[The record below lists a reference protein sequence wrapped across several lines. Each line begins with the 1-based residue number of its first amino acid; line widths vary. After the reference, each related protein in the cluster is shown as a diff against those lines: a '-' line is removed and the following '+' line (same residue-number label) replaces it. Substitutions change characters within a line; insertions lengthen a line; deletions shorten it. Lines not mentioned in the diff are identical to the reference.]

1 MQSHISKLVLK
12 KYNPTDWLDNL
23 VEYPNRI
30 ELKPYLDREGNHL
43 NDLYLV
49 NENEGE
55 IYESG
60 TPVNRRTMNNIENGI
75 LNNNQYILACV
86 QDIKTLQLQTSI
98 LQAVI
103 TGGVNGEVY
112 MDNLEDIDLSKL
124 NRGIYDEKEKV
135 IYCIDEN
142 GERLELTG
150 FGIALG

>member
-1 MQSHISKLVLK
+1 MDSNISKLNLK
-12 KYNPTDWLDNL
+12 EYNPTNWVDNL

-30 ELKPYLDREGNHL
+30 ELKPYLDKEGNHV
-43 NDLYLV
+43 NNLYMV

-55 IYESG
+55 VYESG
-60 TPVNRRTMNNIENGI
+60 TPINGRIMNNIEKGI
-75 LNNNQYILACV
+75 LNNNQYLLASI

-112 MDNLEDIDLSKL
+112 MDNLESIDLKNL

-135 IYCIDEN
+135 IYCIDEK